1 MRIPFPERVPIAR
14 VALFAIALFAVQ
26 WLEGTPLYF
35 RFGSAV
41 FILIAAFA
49 FNTAG
54 GLTRA
59 SGVYV
64 FFYSTLVV
72 IVGLCYKAFLGEPAQ
87 SNLLDPRT
95 DIEVYVGG
103 ITAMLAAVI
112 VSRRF
117 RRKTG
122 LLQHVLKESRMYRAS
137 VGCML
142 FGVVGASV
150 IWLLGSIRLETA
162 FTQLNLFIPL
172 GIIIGVMYEIRRS
185 GGTRS
190 INLPILLVG
199 IYYFWGYGLM
209 AFSKQG
215 MLTPLVCWFFPVCA
229 LRFRL
234 SALQVLSVLAVV
246 FIVFYYL
253 VPYSQYG
260 RSQVDETMTFGQRA
274 AVAFRLLEH
283 PEQTRQTYNEVESS
297 AAGAGGEYFDTPQ
310 GFWDRLQFISL
321 DDELV
326 NITDNGKVLGLAPLE
341 DAFKNA
347 VPHVIW
353 PNKPKPVFGGN
364 FYAHE
369 IGIGLSEEDTTTGI
383 SFSPTAEAYH
393 MEQWTGVLV
402 VTPLVWF
409 LLFVVYDSLFGDVRD
424 SPWGLLAAALFAHI
438 APEAMLSSLI
448 YTLTVGVEALVF
460 CALFAIWVAPI
471 LASTVLGPE
480 RRAAASQTSFRSSL
494 NPRTTPGAQG
504 VGPAPESPA

>member
-1 MRIPFPERVPIAR
+1 VRIPFPERIPIAR
-14 VALFAIALFAVQ
+14 VALFAIALFAAQ

-112 VSRRF
+112 VSSRF

-122 LLQHVLKESRMYRAS
+122 LLQHVLKESQMYRAS

-162 FTQLNLFIPL
+162 FTQLNQLIPL
-172 GIIIGVMYEIRRS
+172 GILIGVMYEIRRS

-190 INLPILLVG
+190 INLPMVLVG
-199 IYYFWGYGLM
+199 AYYFWGWGLL

-215 MLTPLVCWFFPVCA
+215 MLLPLVCWFFPVCA

-234 SALQVLSVLAVV
+234 SALQVLSCLAVA
-246 FIVFYYL
+246 FLVFYYL

-260 RSQVDETMTFGQRA
+260 RSQVDETMTPGQRA
-274 AVAFRLLEH
+274 AVAYKLLEH
-283 PEQTRQTYNEVESS
+283 PEQTRQTYNEVASS
-297 AAGAGGEYFDTPQ
+297 GAGSVGEYFDTPQ
-310 GFWDRLQFISL
+310 GFWDRLQFISI
-321 DDELV
+321 DDSII
-326 NITDNGKVLGLAPLE
+326 NITDQGKVFGLLPIKAEML
-341 DAFKNA
+341 NA
-347 VPHVIW
+347 IPHVFW
-353 PNKPKPVFGGN
+353 PNKPVFPFGN
-364 FYAHE
+364 MYAHE
-369 IGIGLSEEDTTTGI
+369 AGLWVSEEDTTTGI

-393 MEQWTGVLV
+393 MDTWVGVLV
-402 VTPLVWF
+402 VAPLIWF
-409 LLFVVYDSLFGDVRD
+409 VLFVVYDSLFGDLRAT
-424 SPWGLLAAALFAHI
+424 PWGLLVVALFSHA
-438 APEAMLSSLI
+438 APEGMLTGVIAL
-448 YTLTVGVEALVF
+448 LTFGTEMLVF
-460 CALFAIWVAPI
+460 CALFATWVAPV

-480 RRAAASQTSFRSSL
+480 RRMATQISFQPQPD
-494 NPRTTPGAQG
+494 PRTQP
-504 VGPAPESPA
+504 